1 VKIASLSL
9 LISPGCL
16 IVGGDA
22 PLSRKM
28 GRVHGTNQWGIFV
41 LNVDGL
47 NRAGLSFVVP
57 RALAPGERPWYFL
70 HIHDLNLSLVQVV
83 GLEPAPPSVGSIVS
97 MNNYR
102 RVSLSPSRAS
112 DSRSWRSRRGQA
124 SAI

>member
-1 VKIASLSL
+1 MASLSL
-9 LISPGCL
+9 LIAHGGL

-22 PLSRKM
+22 PLGRKL
-28 GRVHGTNQWGIFV
+28 GLVRGTTQCGIFV
-41 LNVDGL
+41 LNIDGL

-57 RALAPGERPWYFL
+57 GALAPGERPWYFL
-70 HIHDLNLSLVQVV
+70 LIHDMNLSLVQVV